1 MPDLT
6 AGGTYET
13 SDLGLAALLYANGI
27 NYHGLKKTTHPW
39 QKMMVF
45 DRPPVELLAEWQSGT
60 AEVNAL
66 AFWRASRNL
75 KHELKVAQRQSE
87 DD

>member
-1 MPDLT
+1 MVDST

-13 SDLGLAALLYANGI
+13 SDLGLASLLYAEGVT
-27 NYHGLKKTTHPW
+27 YHGLKEQAGTW
-39 QKMMVF
+39 QVTMIF
-45 DRPPVELLAEWQSGT
+45 DRPPVEILAGWQSGR

-75 KHELKVAQRQSE
+75 KHELKVRQRSGSE
-87 DD
+87 